1 MKYFLTF
8 FSITLLLVPI
18 FVFAQFKPLVGIP
31 GVTNP
36 DNFDQYLQAIYAT
49 AIGLAALL
57 AVIKIVIAGVKW
69 MVTDIVS
76 SKSDA
81 KKDIQGAVFG
91 LLIILGAV
99 LILNIINP
107 DIGDVNLSFAPA
119 PRPDAVPGGIDL
131 TAITACNSSPETCKF
146 ITKEC
151 PEVGGPIDVGNHKG
165 PLPDPVY
172 SCAEIEAE
180 CLGDFAVSDSGRDA
194 ACLTTDAAAAT
205 KLAQIASVNCPAG
218 DTCGAESCTVN
229 SDIFDCE
236 SSCYDGGGTYYD
248 ENTKVCVTSP
258 TQKLAENDAEIDT
271 LLDEAPLR
279 DNLVSDASIITGFS
293 IKAGVSK
300 TYYLIDLPGD
310 QGPAGSAVNNPIIN
324 KLTPVCNLVAESEA
338 NPEIKVAV
346 VNYNEEP
353 YAGCVRP
360 S

>member
-8 FSITLLLVPI
+8 FSFFVLVAPVL
-18 FVFAQFKPLVGIP
+18 VFAQFKPLVGIP
-31 GVTNP
+31 GVDNP
-36 DNFDQYLQAIYAT
+36 ENFDQYLQAIYAT

-69 MVTDIVS
+69 MVTDIVTA
-76 SKSDA
+76 KGDA
-81 KKDIQGAVFG
+81 KKDIEGAVFG
-91 LLIILGAV
+91 LLVILGAV
-99 LILNIINP
+99 LILYIINP
-107 DIGDVNLSFAPA
+107 NIGTV
-119 PRPDAVPGGIDL
+119 DL
-131 TAITACNSSPETCKF
+131 TFTKVQQPAAENAFVISSDLRSCMDSDACSYFN
-146 ITKEC
+146 I
-151 PEVGGPIDVGNHKG
+151 
-165 PLPDPVY
+165 
-172 SCAEIEAE
+172 SCALKRTVVEVRENKTTFDCGPAIAS
-180 CLGDFAVSDSGRDA
+180 CLGNFEKMEDGEYIV
-194 ACLTTDAAAAT
+194 CMTTAEQAAAGVET
-205 KLAQIASVNCPAG
+205 PI
-218 DTCGAESCTVN
+218 TR
-229 SDIFDCE
+229 
-236 SSCYDGGGTYYD
+236 
-248 ENTKVCVTSP
+248 
-258 TQKLAENDAEIDT
+258 
-271 LLDEAPLR
+271 LLDEATLR